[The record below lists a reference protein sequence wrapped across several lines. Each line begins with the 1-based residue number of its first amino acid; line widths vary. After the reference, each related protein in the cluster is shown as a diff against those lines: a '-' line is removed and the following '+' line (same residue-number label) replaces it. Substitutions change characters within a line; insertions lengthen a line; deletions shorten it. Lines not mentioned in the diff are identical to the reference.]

1 MTADLAEQVRVS
13 RMLGTG
19 FVLSIVGVAGVGS
32 FIAFILGL
40 RALRMINR
48 SNQKLSGRFMA
59 WWCIVLGGL
68 GTVTQPLALIFVV
81 RSFK

>member
-1 MTADLAEQVRVS
+1 MTPDLAEQVRVS
-13 RMLGTG
+13 KMLGTG
-19 FVLSIVGVAGVGS
+19 FVLSLVGVAGLGS

-48 SNQKLSGRFMA
+48 SNGKLSGRFMA

-68 GTVTQPLALIFVV
+68 GTVTLPLALTMIV
-81 RSFK
+81 RSLK